1 MSTVAE
7 LLAQKAELDKKIADL
22 QREERVSAI
31 AQVKALMA
39 RHGLSIADLT
49 PRAQAV
55 SRPGA
60 KPGSNAGGKVAAK
73 YRDPATGNS
82 WSGRGLKPNWLKAA
96 LEGGKSLSDFAVQGG

>member
-7 LLAQKAELDKKIADL
+7 LLAQKAELDKKIAEL
-22 QREERVSAI
+22 QREERASAI

-39 RHGLSIADLT
+39 QHGLSIADLT

-55 SRPGA
+55 RPGE
-60 KPGSNAGGKVAAK
+60 KPRPNAGVKVAAK

>member
-7 LLAQKAELDKKIADL
+7 LLAQKAELDKQIAEL
-22 QREERVSAI
+22 QREERASAI

-39 RHGLSIADLT
+39 QHGLSITDLT
-49 PRAQAV
+49 LRAAA
-55 SRPGA
+55 SRPGE
-60 KPGSNAGGKVAAK
+60 KPRSNAGVKVAAK
-73 YRDPATGNS
+73 YRDPATGNT